1 LRFLLAARAVPP
13 RNLRLAGTGPGSQT
27 RRHRTPT
34 LDAPTAASEAGP
46 WAGTCSPLRHAAP
59 RGGAEV
65 RGRLRDLLATV
76 TFDVLYVFFV
86 LSLDRC
92 RRLHIDVTAHPYAA
106 RAAQQIVEAIGFD
119 TLSTTRFSPPQA
131 GEEETVTD
139 LAVSVDY
146 LGLAPPWA
154 SAWGEDERS
163 VHGRFPNWD
172 LNRLRPRA
180 RKDRRSYYLWAPPGT
195 ASADAVPEA
204 FAAQGW
210 FGRITSIRSSA
221 WFSTATRGMKTSP
234 VNVDVIQYFIP
245 GLAGM

>member
-1 LRFLLAARAVPP
+1 MRFLL
-13 RNLRLAGTGPGSQT
+13 
-27 RRHRTPT
+27 
-34 LDAPTAASEAGP
+34 
-46 WAGTCSPLRHAAP
+46 AAP

-92 RRLHIDVTAHPYAA
+92 RLLHIDVTAHPYAA

-172 LNRLRPRA
+172 LNRFRPRA
-180 RKDRRSYYLWAPPGT
+180 IVPDVLLVLDVEVSDEFWRKDRRSYYLWAPPGT

-245 GLAGM
+245 GLARM